1 MPAANVILIWAF
13 FLLIGEMFPLALL
26 VCCWWVGD
34 LTVRT
39 KIILTA
45 LYVGHFGLLLVP
57 VFAPGY
63 GFLYLVAKP
72 VLIALLGGMTF
83 GWEWLTKP
91 WPPGRKH

>member
-1 MPAANVILIWAF
+1 MPTVNFILICAL
-13 FLLIGEMFPLALL
+13 FLLIGELLPLALL

-34 LTVRT
+34 LAVRT
-39 KIILTA
+39 KVILTA

-57 VFAPGY
+57 GVAPGY

-83 GWEWLTKP
+83 GWEWLMNSSP
-91 WPPGRKH
+91 LGRKC

>member
-1 MPAANVILIWAF
+1 MPLANVILIWAL
-13 FLLIGEMFPLALL
+13 FLLIGEIVPLALL

-39 KIILTA
+39 KLILTA

-57 VFAPGY
+57 LFAPGY

-72 VLIALLGGMTF
+72 VLIALIGGMTF
-83 GWEWLTKP
+83 GWEWLTRRGPFDSK
-91 WPPGRKH
+91 R

>member
-1 MPAANVILIWAF
+1 MATLCPF
-13 FLLIGEMFPLALL
+13 RSG
-26 VCCWWVGD
+26 CS
-34 LTVRT
+34 
-39 KIILTA
+39 
-45 LYVGHFGLLLVP
+45 VP

-91 WPPGRKH
+91 WPPGRKR